1 MSSFWKRCAVPAA
14 ALACALVA
22 PPEPAAAAPLK
33 EVKARGKL
41 IALAFPNQE
50 NRFVRV
56 DVERGL
62 GFYEGINVDLM
73 QEFACALGVTL
84 EVRPVKPTFGAQIP
98 ALLAGEG
105 DLIASSFTITPE
117 RRAQMIFS
125 QPYFELRKV
134 VVAKKSL
141 GLSGPADLA
150 GRKGSVVIGSNVED
164 LVRKIS
170 RVPPHRVEFTRWN
183 YDAITEGEAEFAVLD
198 GPAAWHLLPL
208 YPDLEIAFTLPGVD
222 HYGFALAPGSED
234 LRDALDAFLAGIQ
247 QSGQLAE
254 IVRRHLG
261 ESGSSGVADRPATR
275 AGLE

>member
-1 MSSFWKRCAVPAA
+1 MSSFWRRCAVPAA
-14 ALACALVA
+14 ALACTLLA
-22 PPEPAAAAPLK
+22 PPEPAAGAPLK

-41 IALAFPNQE
+41 VALAFPNQE
-50 NRFVRV
+50 NRFIRV

-84 EVRPVKPTFGAQIP
+84 EVKPIKPTFGAQIP

-117 RRAQMIFS
+117 RRAKMIFTE
-125 QPYFELRKV
+125 PYFELRKV
-134 VVAKKSL
+134 VVAKKGL
-141 GLSGPADLA
+141 GLAGPADLA
-150 GRKGSVVIGSNVED
+150 GRKGSVVMGSNVED
-164 LVRKIS
+164 LVRTIS
-170 RVPPHRVEFTRWN
+170 GVPPHRVEFTRWN
-183 YDAITEGEAEFAVLD
+183 YDAIADGKADFTVLD

-208 YPDLEIAFTLPGVD
+208 YPDLEVAFTLPEVD

-234 LRDALDAFLAGIQ
+234 LRDALDAFLAGIR

-254 IVRRHLG
+254 IVRRHMG
-261 ESGSSGVADRPATR
+261 ENGASGLVDRPATR